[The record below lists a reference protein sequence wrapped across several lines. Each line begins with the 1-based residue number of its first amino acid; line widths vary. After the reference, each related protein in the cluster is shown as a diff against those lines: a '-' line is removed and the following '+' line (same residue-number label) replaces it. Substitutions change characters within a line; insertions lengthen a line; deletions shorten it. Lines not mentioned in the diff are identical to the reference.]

1 MDINAELAQ
10 SIARTAAADRADITS
25 AVQRPKRED
34 GRYLAETEMYRSPAK
49 WPEHVA
55 AVAMRFVER
64 RIRFLF
70 SGQASTRDVG
80 PEGIDEITAATL
92 CRIVSGNDIPD
103 GQTIRRWLARACR
116 YAQLTNGYDTGL
128 QRNEPRGPRDHIGL
142 EEALQGPYRGC
153 SVDARQADPARAA
166 AAAEEVTRSGFTVSR
181 PWHVRH
187 RRKSVKTRRH
197 YIYQVTRG
205 QPIYRRTR
213 ILGHITGPAIP
224 IATQITIERIPT
236 SSKRYQGDRHN
247 NPRSRYVSRY
257 RPAPILHGAGEN
269 AGELSRAIDT
279 LRETLWS
286 LRRKHVRYVE
296 RVSIARDR
304 WAAWPT
310 TRHVD
315 RTDIAWLS
323 WRQLVATAAAGMPS
337 ERHRHVPEPM
347 PQPIPSA
354 EPRRPMVAVDAR
366 RGWIVTA
373 DEHGTR
379 PEIQYR
385 GSTATELTPE
395 QLEQRQREW
404 LDRLQ

>member
-10 SIARTAAADRADITS
+10 SIARTAAADRADIKT
-25 AVQRPKRED
+25 AVQRPKRDD
-34 GRYLAETEMYRSPAK
+34 GRYLAETEMYRSPAQ

-55 AVAMRFVER
+55 AVALRFVQR
-64 RIRFLF
+64 RIRYLF
-70 SGQASTRDVG
+70 SSEAATRDVG

-92 CRIVSGNDIPD
+92 FRIVSGADIPG

-128 QRNEPRGPRDHIGL
+128 QRNEPRGPRDHLAL
-142 EEALQGPYRGC
+142 EEALRGPYRGC

-166 AAAEEVTRSGFTVSR
+166 AAAEEVTRNGCTVSR

-197 YIYQVTRG
+197 YVYQIIRG
-205 QPIYRRTR
+205 QTIYRHVR
-213 ILGHITGPAIP
+213 ILGHITGPRIP

-236 SSKRYQGDRHN
+236 SSKRYQGDRHH

-257 RPAPILHGAGEN
+257 RPAPILHGVGEP
-269 AGELSRAIDT
+269 AGELAQAINT

-286 LRRKHVRYVE
+286 LRRRHTRYVE

-304 WAAWPT
+304 WTAWPT
-310 TRHVD
+310 TRHVNH
-315 RTDIAWLS
+315 TDITWLS
-323 WRQLVATAAAGMPS
+323 WRSLVATAAAGMPA
-337 ERHRHVPEPM
+337 ERYRHVPDPM

-354 EPRRPMVAVDAR
+354 EPRQSIVSVDAR

-373 DEHGTR
+373 DENAYT
-379 PEIQYR
+379 PELRYP
-385 GSTATELTPE
+385 GSRVTDATPE